1 MKKQNVVSRLFAA
14 FGAVGFAVVLALP
27 GNAWAASSTSPQVTG
42 MSVAANSA
50 VAAETKVDLRKAIS
64 STRPMATTAE
74 AVAATAT
81 IPAPIYHGE
90 AMVLIHA
97 DDNQVLLSHNATK
110 RLNPAS
116 TTKVVTLL
124 TTILRKGTQLDTLAT
139 ITPYAVSMEPS
150 VLGVRVGDQVPL
162 IDVAEGMMVS
172 SGNDAAVVLAQNVS
186 GSLPAFAQAMNETAK
201 LAGATDSHFVNPHGL
216 TAAGHYTTALDL
228 AHIAAYGMRIPMF
241 RDLVA
246 DEYFTMPY
254 QNRAPETVHTTNHFI
269 RSHYPGA
276 NGLKTGYTEAA
287 GECLIASATRGGQT
301 LIVVLLNN
309 DFRWVDAPKLLDYG
323 FQRLGITSLT

>member
-1 MKKQNVVSRLFAA
+1 MKKQKAVSRVLAA
-14 FGAVGFAVVLALP
+14 LGAVGFAVVLAVP
-27 GNAWAASSTSPQVTG
+27 STTWASSTTDQVTVT
-42 MSVAANSA
+42 SAAKSSTA
-50 VAAETKVDLRKAIS
+50 KKVDLRKAINQ
-64 STRPMATTAE
+64 TPTTA
-74 AVAATAT
+74 AATAN

-97 DDNQVLLSHNATK
+97 DNNEVLLSHNATE

-124 TTILRKGTQLDTLAT
+124 TTLLRDGTHLDTLAN
-139 ITPYAVSMEPS
+139 ITPYAASMEPS
-150 VLGVRVGDQVPL
+150 VLGVRAGDQVPL

-186 GSLPAFAQAMNETAK
+186 GSIPAFARAMNETAK
-201 LAGATDSHFVNPHGL
+201 LAGATDSNFLNPHGL
-216 TAAGHYTTALDL
+216 TEAGHYTTALDL

-246 DEYFTMPY
+246 DEYFTVPY
-254 QNRAPETVHTTNHFI
+254 QNRAPETVHTTNFFI

-287 GECLIASATRGGQT
+287 GECLIASAPRGGQT
-301 LIVVLLNN
+301 LIVVLLND
-309 DFRWVDAPKLLDYG
+309 DFRWDDAPKLLDYG
-323 FQRLGITSLT
+323 FKRLGITSLT

>member
-1 MKKQNVVSRLFAA
+1 MKKENSVSKILLTLGLIGCVTLVGPNYAGAA
-14 FGAVGFAVVLALP
+14 G
-27 GNAWAASSTSPQVTG
+27 SVTNP
-42 MSVAANSA
+42 V
-50 VAAETKVDLRKAIS
+50 T
-64 STRPMATTAE
+64 ATTATTIP
-74 AVAATAT
+74 VAATAAT
-81 IPAPIYHGE
+81 TVPAPIYHGE

-97 DDNQVLLSHNATK
+97 DTNQVLLSHNATK
-110 RLNPAS
+110 RMNPAS

-124 TTILRKGTQLDTLAT
+124 TTLLRDGTKLDTLAN
-139 ITPYAVSMEPS
+139 ITPYAASMEPS

-162 IDVAEGMMVS
+162 IDVAEGMMVA

-186 GSLPAFAQAMNETAK
+186 GSVPAFAAAMNETAK

-216 TAAGHYTTALDL
+216 TEAGHYTTALDL

-246 DEYFTMPY
+246 TEYFTVNY
-254 QNRAPETVHTTNHFI
+254 QNRAPETVRTTNLFL

-287 GECLIASATRGGQT
+287 GDCLIASATRGGQT
-301 LIVVLLNN
+301 LIVVMLNN
-309 DFRWVDAPKLLDYG
+309 DFRWDDAPKLLDYG
-323 FQRLGITSLT
+323 FKSLGITSVT